1 MRSPR
6 ERCEQDLFVEN
17 AYVLSSSK
25 DSMKMWRES
34 SDQQGY
40 GVQKFKNKGEVI
52 VLEDVNW
59 RVGKAHHDGHV
70 VEGYGE
76 EIVDENG

>member
-1 MRSPR
+1 
-6 ERCEQDLFVEN
+6 
-17 AYVLSSSK
+17 
-25 DSMKMWRES
+25 MWRES